1 MQQAGTPIHWTLKAW
16 FGAEVLFAILA
27 STSFGLFPSSTN
39 ETTAWN
45 VKPEVMSAVLG
56 AFYFSAGSVSVM
68 PIAARRWEMVRV
80 IVIPLIVF
88 TFIETVVTVLHWDRF
103 NTGTLAFAVWLV
115 SYILPPPILLTCYL
129 WHERQTTAASW
140 STDDPLPPLLRRFL
154 LVAGALL
161 SLEALWTLLHP
172 DWITSSAP
180 WTFTPLSARVFAGFM
195 LGLGVM
201 LLSIA
206 RENDHDRVRLASPFL
221 VLSLPA
227 AMFQTYR
234 FAEQVDWSHLR
245 LWIFSAILALGGA
258 AGLYLARGDWRRSLS

>member
-1 MQQAGTPIHWTLKAW
+1 MNDTGTPIHWTLRAW

-27 STSFGLFPSSTN
+27 STSFGLFPSSTS

-56 AFYFSAGSVSVM
+56 AFYLSAGSLSVM
-68 PIAARRWEMVRV
+68 PIVARRWEMVRV

-103 NTGTLAFAVWLV
+103 NTGTVAFAVWLI
-115 SYILPPPILLTCYL
+115 SYILPPPILLACYL
-129 WHERQTTAASW
+129 WHEKRTTPAS
-140 STDDPLPPLLRRFL
+140 SSGDEPLPPLLRQVL

-161 SLEALWTLLHP
+161 SIEALWTLIHP

-180 WTFTPLSARVFAGFM
+180 WTFTPLSARVFAGFL
-195 LGLGVM
+195 LGLGTM

-221 VLSLPA
+221 ILSLPA
-227 AMFQTYR
+227 AMFQVWR
-234 FAEQVDWSHLR
+234 FSDQVNWAHPR
-245 LWIFSAILALGGA
+245 LWIFAVILASGGVI
-258 AGLYLARGDWRRSLS
+258 GLYLARGDWQRSLS